1 LTRVTQLDTCL
12 WFNTSNFPKTEVGS
26 EKFRAPV
33 QTLENLEMKKTL
45 VAIAALA
52 AFGAQAQSSVT
63 ISGLLD
69 ASYSSTSGNG
79 TTVSTAAD
87 TVNAS
92 IGSATS
98 AINIAAVEDLG
109 GGMKAQVFYGI
120 DPRNMFANSTSSSLG
135 RHEMYVGLSGGFGSI
150 KLGSPNTAALST
162 MGAGQ
167 IFGTATGGAFAN
179 GTTAAGSGVR
189 FNNSV
194 RYDTPAF
201 SGFSAS
207 VNYAPGNNDATAQ
220 TATLAAAPAITDIGL
235 AYSNGPLNVNYSNL
249 KRGAVVAA
257 TAAAQA
263 DGTASFGLAAV
274 TAAEASTYQSL
285 GANYTMGAFKVF
297 AGYGKGDKS
306 GASNA
311 DTKYNSYGASYTTG
325 KTTILAGLTDATI
338 GTAAKRKAT
347 GVRVDYA
354 LSKRTVAYIVN
365 EAYDSGATSANK
377 TNITAVGVR
386 HSF

>member
-1 LTRVTQLDTCL
+1 
-12 WFNTSNFPKTEVGS
+12 
-26 EKFRAPV
+26 
-33 QTLENLEMKKTL
+33 MKKTL
-45 VAIAALA
+45 IAIAALA
-52 AFGAQAQSSVT
+52 ATSAFAQSSVT
-63 ISGLLD
+63 INGLLD
-69 ASYSSTSGNG
+69 VSYSSTSGNA
-79 TTVSTAAD
+79 TTVSTKAD

-98 AINIAAVEDLG
+98 AINLAAVEDLG
-109 GGMKAQVFYGI
+109 GGMKATAFYGI
-120 DPRNMFANSTSSSLG
+120 DPRNMFANSSSSTLG

-150 KLGSPNTAALST
+150 KLGSPNTAALSA

-167 IFGTATGGAFAN
+167 IFGTATGSAFAN
-179 GTTAAGSGVR
+179 GTTAAGSAVR

-201 SGFSAS
+201 NGFSAS

-220 TATLAAAPAITDIGL
+220 TQTLAAAAQVTDIGL

-249 KRGAVVAA
+249 KRSAVVAA
-257 TAAAQA
+257 TASAQA

-285 GANYTMGAFKVF
+285 GANYTMGAIKLF
-297 AGYGKGDKS
+297 AGHGKGDKS
-306 GASNA
+306 GASAA
-311 DTKYNSYGASYTTG
+311 DTKYNSLGASYTTG
-325 KTTILAGLTDATI
+325 KTTFLVGMTDATI

-347 GVRVDYA
+347 GARVDYA